1 MKIFFV
7 FITIVSSVSIFGSF
21 MVSGVVVNYDAII
34 VRSDL
39 PYDWT
44 VAQAYSQRAKI
55 PIITTSPDKL
65 DESTKEQ
72 LIGFLQTGHNSL
84 LVFGGE
90 AAISQSI
97 EAEIVNQGFVT
108 HRIREVDRYGTSAR
122 VAVELY
128 EEAET
133 VVVVNGEVVD
143 DLLNS
148 QMAALQSNSP
158 IFLIKKDE
166 IPQSVKEG
174 FRLLGVKEVFLIP
187 SDLSENVVSELN
199 SQYTVKSFPE
209 DNIGGAGARNLR
221 AFDIAMGLLVGVL
234 LTVILRR
241 RAKQKVP
248 YNVLTDD
255 EERII
260 KAIEVEGGEMGQDA
274 LYKATGFSRPK
285 ISRVVSEL
293 VERDLIEKTQ
303 FKRTF
308 KLKIKKELVK
318 D

>member
-1 MKIFFV
+1 MKRFLV
-7 FITIVSSVSIFGSF
+7 FITLISIFGSV
-21 MVSGVVVNYDAII
+21 MVSGAVVDYDAII

-55 PIITTSPDKL
+55 PIITTAPDKL
-65 DESTKEQ
+65 DESTREQ
-72 LIGFLQTGHNSL
+72 LIGFMQTGHNSL

-90 AAISQSI
+90 TAISPSI

-133 VVVVNGEVVD
+133 VVIVNGEVVD
-143 DLLNS
+143 GLLNA

-174 FRLLGVKEVFLIP
+174 LRLLGVKEVILIP

-199 SQYTVKSFPE
+199 SEYDVKFFPE
-209 DNIGGAGARNLR
+209 DNIIESGSINLR
-221 AFDIAMGLLVGVL
+221 AFDIALGLLVGAL
-234 LTVILRR
+234 LAMALRR
-241 RAKQKVP
+241 RGKQRVP

-260 KAIEVEGGEMGQDA
+260 KAIEAEGGEMGQDA

-293 VERDLIEKTQ
+293 VERDLIDKTQ

-308 KLKIKKELVK
+308 KLKIKKELVNG
-318 D
+318 